1 MPGRRLLP
9 GKWKDLNG
17 LQMVIKASNTP
28 SVAGNAID

>member
-1 MPGRRLLP
+1 MPGGRQLP
-9 GKWKDLNG
+9 GKWKDFNS